1 MQDIIT
7 ILKTETKKSK
17 KQENKKLGE
26 IWKKAVPILRVCT
39 DGKVNKLMEE
49 NKFYG
54 DTHHQDQTAYFGGSI
69 SADEIP
75 YIVLPGA
82 EEHDDEMK
90 ERLKKFRYSLGV
102 IVRKK
107 ENKKISK
114 KDDYLFCVV
123 AETDPDKIQAGSL
136 VREET
141 NRNMSSP
148 EKEREVD
155 NTLGE
160 VSIYAAWILKGLN
173 VSSLKNIKR
182 KYAFEDFSGLDFTV
196 AVMDSAL
203 FQKISN

>member
-1 MQDIIT
+1 MKKLSTIQDFGPGTSGSINTLKEAKNIVALFERLYGNAKTGASGLSHGRKIKDNAYLQDIIT
-7 ILKTETKKSK
+7 SLKTETKKSK

-90 ERLKKFRYSLGV
+90 EKLKKFRYSLGV

-148 EKEREVD
+148 EK
-155 NTLGE
+155 
-160 VSIYAAWILKGLN
+160 
-173 VSSLKNIKR
+173 
-182 KYAFEDFSGLDFTV
+182 
-196 AVMDSAL
+196 
-203 FQKISN
+203 